1 MNKRS
6 NISIY
11 LYIKFLLVELT
22 KTYIPFS
29 NMEDYKINIFKMVN
43 LWDSINYETT
53 CLYSDVLYDFMDF
66 IIELTKFHNNY
77 LYDQVKLNNSIVY
90 DYILF
95 DDIIYLLN
103 FLKRICEKHDYYSDI
118 YQEDIYTLFIKYN
131 NNIFIK
137 YKEKYINNENKK

>member
-11 LYIKFLLVELT
+11 SYIKFLLIELT

-29 NMEDYKINIFKMVN
+29 YMEDYKINIYKMVK
-43 LWDSINYETT
+43 LWDSINHETT
-53 CLYSDVLYDFMDF
+53 CLYSDVVYDFMDF

-77 LYDQVKLNNSIVY
+77 LYDQEKLNNPIVY

-103 FLKRICEKHDYYSDI
+103 FLKRICERHDYYSDI
-118 YQEDIYTLFIKYN
+118 YQEDIYILFIKYN

-137 YKEKYINNENKK
+137 YKEKYINNANKK